1 MKAIKL
7 ALHWQMG
14 IALILGA
21 TLGFIFCDSYSAWG
35 NVINGIGDIFLH
47 AINMIVIPLVF
58 LSTVLGI
65 STMTDS
71 KSMGRIAV
79 KTFLY
84 FIVTAVLA
92 AVVGVIVTDVLRP
105 GYGTHK
111 AEVDEIRTSGMF
123 EVDATDNHKFYVRK
137 KLENNTYTEPKWKTV
152 GEIMSDTDGTYMFGS
167 PINKVEEFPEE
178 IMKTVESTESSTLM
192 DKIVDIVPSNIFEA
206 FSSGNIL
213 PIIFFSL
220 LLGYFITKIHANR
233 QATINNVFESFN
245 DAIMALTNFIIRF
258 APIGIFAIVMVLV
271 GKQASDL
278 GALKECFRNFAF
290 FVIVVWIS
298 LIVMGGIVLPI
309 MVGLMAQVSPIKHL
323 KQIYS
328 ALMVAFSTSSSYS
341 ALPLIISDAKEKMGV
356 SNNIASFT
364 VPLGITFNKIG
375 TIVYEC
381 VAVIFVAQAVGMDL
395 TVAQQVSLIGASI
408 VTVLGAPS
416 VPMAGVITLAI
427 LLAAMGLPTDYIG
440 MFMAIDILCDMP
452 KTLLNAYSVS
462 CSAIIVARSE
472 GEMLKI

>member
-21 TLGFIFCDSYSAWG
+21 TLGFIFCDSYSIWG

-111 AEVDEIRTSGMF
+111 T
-123 EVDATDNHKFYVRK
+123 EVDA
-137 KLENNTYTEPKWKTV
+137 
-152 GEIMSDTDGTYMFGS
+152 G
-167 PINKVEEFPEE
+167 E

-258 APIGIFAIVMVLV
+258 APLGIFAIVMVLV
-271 GKQASDL
+271 GKQASDI

-309 MVGLMAQVSPIKHL
+309 IVGLMAKVSPIKHL

-381 VAVIFVAQAVGMDL
+381 VAVIFVAQAVGIDL
-395 TVAQQVSLIGASI
+395 TAAQQMSLIGASI

-416 VPMAGVITLAI
+416 VPMAGVITLA
-427 LLAAMGLPTDYIG
+427 LLLTAMGLPTDYIG

-472 GEMLKI
+472 GEILKI

>member
-21 TLGFIFCDSYSAWG
+21 TFGFIFCDSYSAWD

-65 STMTDS
+65 STMTNS

-111 AEVDEIRTSGMF
+111 AEVDAG
-123 EVDATDNHKFYVRK
+123 
-137 KLENNTYTEPKWKTV
+137 
-152 GEIMSDTDGTYMFGS
+152 
-167 PINKVEEFPEE
+167 E
-178 IMKTVESTESSTLM
+178 IMKTVESAESSTLM

-220 LLGYFITKIHANR
+220 LLGYFITKIRGNR
-233 QATINNVFESFN
+233 QATINNVFESFS
-245 DAIMALTNFIIRF
+245 DAIMALTNFIIRL
-258 APIGIFAIVMVLV
+258 APLGIFAIVMVLV
-271 GKQASDL
+271 GKQASDP

-309 MVGLMAQVSPIKHL
+309 MVGLMAKVSPIKHL

-381 VAVIFVAQAVGMDL
+381 VAVIFVAQAVGVDL
-395 TVAQQVSLIGASI
+395 TTTQQISLIGASN

-416 VPMAGVITLAI
+416 VPMAGVITLVV

>member
-1 MKAIKL
+1 
-7 ALHWQMG
+7 MG

-111 AEVDEIRTSGMF
+111 T
-123 EVDATDNHKFYVRK
+123 EVDA
-137 KLENNTYTEPKWKTV
+137 
-152 GEIMSDTDGTYMFGS
+152 G
-167 PINKVEEFPEE
+167 E
-178 IMKTVESTESSTLM
+178 IMKTVESAESYTLM

-245 DAIMALTNFIIRF
+245 EAIMSLTNFIIRF
-258 APIGIFAIVMVLV
+258 APVGIFAIVMALV
-271 GKQASDL
+271 GKQASDI

-309 MVGLMAQVSPIKHL
+309 MVGLMAKVSPIKHL

-395 TVAQQVSLIGASI
+395 TAAQQVSLIGASI

-416 VPMAGVITLAI
+416 VPMAGVITLAV

-452 KTLLNAYSVS
+452 KTMLNAYSVS

>member
-1 MKAIKL
+1 MLLVTTKMPLNCCFNNYLTSSMKAIKL

-21 TLGFIFCDSYSAWG
+21 TLGFIFCDSYSVWG
-35 NVINGIGDIFLH
+35 NVINGLGDIFLH

-71 KSMGRIAV
+71 KSIGRIAV

-111 AEVDEIRTSGMF
+111 AEV
-123 EVDATDNHKFYVRK
+123 AA
-137 KLENNTYTEPKWKTV
+137 
-152 GEIMSDTDGTYMFGS
+152 GEILETAQATGM
-167 PINKVEEFPEE
+167 
-178 IMKTVESTESSTLM
+178 STLM

-206 FSSGNIL
+206 FSSGSIV

-258 APIGIFAIVMVLV
+258 APIGIFTIVMVLV
-271 GKQASDL
+271 GKQASDI

-309 MVGLMAQVSPIKHL
+309 MVGLMAKVSPIKHL

-395 TVAQQVSLIGASI
+395 TAAQQVSLIGASI

-416 VPMAGVITLAI
+416 VPMAGVITLAV
-427 LLAAMGLPTDYIG
+427 LLAAIGLPTDYIG

>member
-21 TLGFIFCDSYSAWG
+21 TLGFIFCDSYDVWG
-35 NVINGIGDIFLH
+35 NVINGVGDIFLH

-111 AEVDEIRTSGMF
+111 T
-123 EVDATDNHKFYVRK
+123 EVDA
-137 KLENNTYTEPKWKTV
+137 
-152 GEIMSDTDGTYMFGS
+152 G
-167 PINKVEEFPEE
+167 E

-271 GKQASDL
+271 GKQASDI

-309 MVGLMAQVSPIKHL
+309 MVGLMAKVSPIKHL

-395 TVAQQVSLIGASI
+395 TAAQQVSLIGASI

-416 VPMAGVITLAI
+416 VPMAGVITLAV

-472 GEMLKI
+472 GEILKI

>member
-1 MKAIKL
+1 MRAIKL

-111 AEVDEIRTSGMF
+111 AEVD
-123 EVDATDNHKFYVRK
+123 A
-137 KLENNTYTEPKWKTV
+137 
-152 GEIMSDTDGTYMFGS
+152 GEILETAQA
-167 PINKVEEFPEE
+167 
-178 IMKTVESTESSTLM
+178 TESSTLM

-220 LLGYFITKIHANR
+220 LLGFFITKIHANR

-258 APIGIFAIVMVLV
+258 APLGIFAIVMALV
-271 GKQASDL
+271 GKQASDI

-309 MVGLMAQVSPIKHL
+309 MVGLMAKVSPIKHL

-395 TVAQQVSLIGASI
+395 TAAQQVSLIGASI

-416 VPMAGVITLAI
+416 VPMAGVITLAV

>member
-14 IALILGA
+14 VALILGA
-21 TLGFIFCDSYSAWG
+21 VFGLAFCDSYNVWS
-35 NVINGIGDIFLH
+35 NVIKGIGDIFLH

-58 LSTVLGI
+58 LSTVFGI

-71 KSMGRIAV
+71 KSMGRVAV
-79 KTFLY
+79 KSFLY
-84 FIVTAVLA
+84 FIITAVLA
-92 AVVGVIVTDVLRP
+92 AIVGVIVTDILCP

-111 AEVDEIRTSGMF
+111 ME
-123 EVDATDNHKFYVRK
+123 
-137 KLENNTYTEPKWKTV
+137 
-152 GEIMSDTDGTYMFGS
+152 
-167 PINKVEEFPEE
+167 
-178 IMKTVESTESSTLM
+178 VESGDILETAQVSESSTLM
-192 DKIVDIVPSNIFEA
+192 NRIVDIVPSNIFEA
-206 FSSGNIL
+206 FSSGEIL
-213 PIIFFSL
+213 SIIFFSL
-220 LLGYFITKIHANR
+220 LLGYFITKVHAHR
-233 QATINNVFESFN
+233 QTTINSLFEAFN
-245 DAIMALTNFIIRF
+245 DVIMTLTKFIIRF
-258 APIGIFAIVMVLV
+258 APLGIFAIVMVLV
-271 GKQASDL
+271 GKQASDMDT
-278 GALKECFRNFAF
+278 LKECFRSFAF

-309 MVGLMAQVSPIKHL
+309 MVGLMAKVSPIKHL

-341 ALPLIISDAKEKMGV
+341 ALPLIISDAREKMGV

-381 VAVIFVAQAVGMDL
+381 VAVIFVAQAVGIDL
-395 TVAQQVSLIGASI
+395 TAAQQVSLIGASI

-416 VPMAGVITLAI
+416 VPMAGVITLAV
-427 LLAAMGLPTDYIG
+427 LLKAMGLPTDYIG

>member
-1 MKAIKL
+1 
-7 ALHWQMG
+7 MG

-21 TLGFIFCDSYSAWG
+21 TLGIIFCDSYSAWG

-92 AVVGVIVTDVLRP
+92 AAVGVIVADVLRP

-111 AEVDEIRTSGMF
+111 AEVDAGRI
-123 EVDATDNHKFYVRK
+123 
-137 KLENNTYTEPKWKTV
+137 LETAQA
-152 GEIMSDTDGTYMFGS
+152 
-167 PINKVEEFPEE
+167 
-178 IMKTVESTESSTLM
+178 TESSTLM
-192 DKIVDIVPSNIFEA
+192 DIIVDIVPSNIFEA

-220 LLGYFITKIHANR
+220 LLGYFITKIRGNR
-233 QATINNVFESFN
+233 QATINNVFESFS
-245 DAIMALTNFIIRF
+245 DAIIALTNFIIRL
-258 APIGIFAIVMVLV
+258 APLGIFAIVMVLV

-309 MVGLMAQVSPIKHL
+309 MVGLMAKVSPIKHL

-395 TVAQQVSLIGASI
+395 TAAQQVSLIGASI

-416 VPMAGVITLAI
+416 VPMAGVITLAV
-427 LLAAMGLPTDYIG
+427 LLAALGLPTDYIG

-472 GEMLKI
+472 GEILKI

>member
-21 TLGFIFCDSYSAWG
+21 SLGFIFCDSYCIWG
-35 NVINGIGDIFLH
+35 NVINGVGNIFLH

-65 STMTDS
+65 STMTDT

-111 AEVDEIRTSGMF
+111 T
-123 EVDATDNHKFYVRK
+123 EVDA
-137 KLENNTYTEPKWKTV
+137 
-152 GEIMSDTDGTYMFGS
+152 GEIMK
-167 PINKVEEFPEE
+167 KVE
-178 IMKTVESTESSTLM
+178 SAESSTLM

-213 PIIFFSL
+213 PIIFFSI
-220 LLGYFITKIHANR
+220 LLGYFITKIHTNR
-233 QATINNVFESFN
+233 QATINNIFESFS

-258 APIGIFAIVMVLV
+258 APLGIFAIVMVLV

-309 MVGLMAQVSPIKHL
+309 MVGLMAKVSPIKHL

-395 TVAQQVSLIGASI
+395 TAAQQVSLIGASI

-416 VPMAGVITLAI
+416 VPMAGVITLAV

-472 GEMLKI
+472 GENLKI

>member
-21 TLGFIFCDSYSAWG
+21 TLGIIFCDSYSAWG

-92 AVVGVIVTDVLRP
+92 AAVGVIVADVLRP

-111 AEVDEIRTSGMF
+111 AEVDAGGI
-123 EVDATDNHKFYVRK
+123 
-137 KLENNTYTEPKWKTV
+137 LETAQA
-152 GEIMSDTDGTYMFGS
+152 
-167 PINKVEEFPEE
+167 
-178 IMKTVESTESSTLM
+178 TESSTLM
-192 DKIVDIVPSNIFEA
+192 EIIVDIVPNNIFEA

-220 LLGYFITKIHANR
+220 LLGYFITKIRGNR
-233 QATINNVFESFN
+233 QATINNVFESFG
-245 DAIMALTNFIIRF
+245 DAIMALTNFIIRL
-258 APIGIFAIVMVLV
+258 APLGIFAIVMVLV

-309 MVGLMAQVSPIKHL
+309 MVGLMAKVSPIKHL

-395 TVAQQVSLIGASI
+395 TAAQQVSLIGASI

-416 VPMAGVITLAI
+416 VPMAGVITLAV

-440 MFMAIDILCDMP
+440 MFMAIDILCDTP

-472 GEMLKI
+472 GEILKI

>member
-21 TLGFIFCDSYSAWG
+21 TLGIIFCDSYSAWG

-92 AVVGVIVTDVLRP
+92 AAVGVIVADVLRP

-111 AEVDEIRTSGMF
+111 AEI
-123 EVDATDNHKFYVRK
+123 DAGRI
-137 KLENNTYTEPKWKTV
+137 LETAQA
-152 GEIMSDTDGTYMFGS
+152 
-167 PINKVEEFPEE
+167 
-178 IMKTVESTESSTLM
+178 TESSTLM
-192 DKIVDIVPSNIFEA
+192 DIIVDIVPSNIFEA

-220 LLGYFITKIHANR
+220 LLGYFITKIRGNR
-233 QATINNVFESFN
+233 QATINNVFESFS
-245 DAIMALTNFIIRF
+245 DAIMALTNFIIRL
-258 APIGIFAIVMVLV
+258 APLGIFAIVMVLV

-309 MVGLMAQVSPIKHL
+309 MVGLMAKVSPIKHL

-395 TVAQQVSLIGASI
+395 TAAQQVSLIGASI

-416 VPMAGVITLAI
+416 VPMAGVITLAV
-427 LLAAMGLPTDYIG
+427 LLAALGLPTVYIG

-472 GEMLKI
+472 GEILKI

>member
-1 MKAIKL
+1 MKTIKL

-111 AEVDEIRTSGMF
+111 AEVDAG
-123 EVDATDNHKFYVRK
+123 
-137 KLENNTYTEPKWKTV
+137 
-152 GEIMSDTDGTYMFGS
+152 
-167 PINKVEEFPEE
+167 E
-178 IMKTVESTESSTLM
+178 IMKTVESAESSTLM
-192 DKIVDIVPSNIFEA
+192 DKIVDIVPSNIFET

-271 GKQASDL
+271 GKQASDI

-309 MVGLMAQVSPIKHL
+309 MVGLMAKVSPIKHL

-395 TVAQQVSLIGASI
+395 TAAQQVSLIGASI

-416 VPMAGVITLAI
+416 VPMAGVITLAV

>member
-21 TLGFIFCDSYSAWG
+21 TLGIIFCDSYSAWG

-71 KSMGRIAV
+71 KSIGRIAV

-92 AVVGVIVTDVLRP
+92 AAVGVIVADVLRP

-111 AEVDEIRTSGMF
+111 AEVDAGGI
-123 EVDATDNHKFYVRK
+123 
-137 KLENNTYTEPKWKTV
+137 LETAQA
-152 GEIMSDTDGTYMFGS
+152 
-167 PINKVEEFPEE
+167 
-178 IMKTVESTESSTLM
+178 TESSTLM
-192 DKIVDIVPSNIFEA
+192 DIIVDIVPSNIFEA

-220 LLGYFITKIHANR
+220 LLGYFITKIRGNR
-233 QATINNVFESFN
+233 QATINNVFESFS
-245 DAIMALTNFIIRF
+245 DAIMALTNFIIRL
-258 APIGIFAIVMVLV
+258 APLGIFAIVMVLV

-309 MVGLMAQVSPIKHL
+309 MVGLMAKVSPIKHL
-323 KQIYS
+323 EQIYS

-395 TVAQQVSLIGASI
+395 TAAQQVSLIGASI

-416 VPMAGVITLAI
+416 VPMAGVITLAV

-472 GEMLKI
+472 GEILKI

>member
-35 NVINGIGDIFLH
+35 NVINGVGDIFLH

-111 AEVDEIRTSGMF
+111 T
-123 EVDATDNHKFYVRK
+123 EVDA
-137 KLENNTYTEPKWKTV
+137 
-152 GEIMSDTDGTYMFGS
+152 G
-167 PINKVEEFPEE
+167 E

-309 MVGLMAQVSPIKHL
+309 MVGLMAKVSPIKHL

-381 VAVIFVAQAVGMDL
+381 VAVIFVAQAVGVDL
-395 TVAQQVSLIGASI
+395 TTIQQISLIGASI

-416 VPMAGVITLAI
+416 VPMAGVITLAV

>member
-21 TLGFIFCDSYSAWG
+21 TLGFIFCDSYSVWG
-35 NVINGIGDIFLH
+35 NVINGLGDIFLH

-84 FIVTAVLA
+84 FSVTAVIA

-111 AEVDEIRTSGMF
+111 AEVD
-123 EVDATDNHKFYVRK
+123 A
-137 KLENNTYTEPKWKTV
+137 
-152 GEIMSDTDGTYMFGS
+152 GEILETAQA
-167 PINKVEEFPEE
+167 
-178 IMKTVESTESSTLM
+178 TESLTLM
-192 DKIVDIVPSNIFEA
+192 DKFVDIVPGNIFEA
-206 FSSGNIL
+206 FSSGEIL

-220 LLGYFITKIHANR
+220 LLGYFITKIHAKC

-271 GKQASDL
+271 GKQASDI

-309 MVGLMAQVSPIKHL
+309 MVGLMAKVSPIKHL

-395 TVAQQVSLIGASI
+395 TAAQQVSLIGASI

-416 VPMAGVITLAI
+416 VPMAGVITLAV

-472 GEMLKI
+472 GEILKI

>member
-21 TLGFIFCDSYSAWG
+21 TLGIIFCDSYSVWS

-71 KSMGRIAV
+71 KSMGRVAV
-79 KTFLY
+79 KSFLY
-84 FIVTAVLA
+84 FIVTALMA

-111 AEVDEIRTSGMF
+111 ADVNVGKI
-123 EVDATDNHKFYVRK
+123 
-137 KLENNTYTEPKWKTV
+137 LETAQA
-152 GEIMSDTDGTYMFGS
+152 
-167 PINKVEEFPEE
+167 
-178 IMKTVESTESSTLM
+178 TESSTLM
-192 DKIVDIVPSNIFEA
+192 DKIVEIVPSNIFEA
-206 FSSGNIL
+206 FSSGEIL

-220 LLGYFITKIHANR
+220 LLGYFITKVHATR
-233 QATINNVFESFN
+233 QTTINNLFESFN
-245 DAIMALTNFIIRF
+245 DVIMTLTKFIIRF
-258 APIGIFAIVMVLV
+258 APVGIFAIVMVLV
-271 GKQASDL
+271 GQQASDM
-278 GALKECFRNFAF
+278 GTLKECFRSFAF

-309 MVGLMAQVSPIKHL
+309 MVGLMAKVSPIKHL

-341 ALPLIISDAKEKMGV
+341 ALPLIISDAKEKIGV

-381 VAVIFVAQAVGMDL
+381 VAVIFVAQAVGVEL
-395 TVAQQVSLIGASI
+395 TAAQQVSLIGASI

-416 VPMAGVITLAI
+416 VPMAGVITLAV
-427 LLAAMGLPTDYIG
+427 LLKAMGLPTDYIG

-472 GEMLKI
+472 GEALKI

>member
-1 MKAIKL
+1 
-7 ALHWQMG
+7 MG

-84 FIVTAVLA
+84 FSVTAVIA

-111 AEVDEIRTSGMF
+111 AEVDAGDI
-123 EVDATDNHKFYVRK
+123 
-137 KLENNTYTEPKWKTV
+137 LETAQA
-152 GEIMSDTDGTYMFGS
+152 
-167 PINKVEEFPEE
+167 
-178 IMKTVESTESSTLM
+178 TESSTLM

-220 LLGYFITKIHANR
+220 LLGYFITKIHTNR

-271 GKQASDL
+271 GKQASDI

-309 MVGLMAQVSPIKHL
+309 MVGLMAKVSPIKHL

-395 TVAQQVSLIGASI
+395 TAAQQVSLIGASI

-416 VPMAGVITLAI
+416 VPMAGVITLAV

>member
-21 TLGFIFCDSYSAWG
+21 TLGIIFCDSYSAWG

-92 AVVGVIVTDVLRP
+92 AAVGVIVADVLRP

-111 AEVDEIRTSGMF
+111 AEVDAGGI
-123 EVDATDNHKFYVRK
+123 
-137 KLENNTYTEPKWKTV
+137 LETAQA
-152 GEIMSDTDGTYMFGS
+152 
-167 PINKVEEFPEE
+167 
-178 IMKTVESTESSTLM
+178 TESSTLM
-192 DKIVDIVPSNIFEA
+192 DIIVDIVPSNIFEA

-220 LLGYFITKIHANR
+220 LLGYFITKIRGNR
-233 QATINNVFESFN
+233 QATINNVFESFS
-245 DAIMALTNFIIRF
+245 DAIMALTNFIIRL
-258 APIGIFAIVMVLV
+258 APLGIFAIVMVLV

-309 MVGLMAQVSPIKHL
+309 MVGLMAKVSPIKHL

-375 TIVYEC
+375 AIVYEC

-395 TVAQQVSLIGASI
+395 TAAQQVSLIGASI

-416 VPMAGVITLAI
+416 VPMAGVITLAV
-427 LLAAMGLPTDYIG
+427 LLAALGLPTDYIG

-472 GEMLKI
+472 GEILKI

>member
-21 TLGFIFCDSYSAWG
+21 TLGFIFCDSYSVWG
-35 NVINGIGDIFLH
+35 NVINGVGDIFLH

-92 AVVGVIVTDVLRP
+92 AVVGVMVTDVLRP
-105 GYGTHK
+105 GYGTYK
-111 AEVDEIRTSGMF
+111 AEVD
-123 EVDATDNHKFYVRK
+123 A
-137 KLENNTYTEPKWKTV
+137 
-152 GEIMSDTDGTYMFGS
+152 GEIL
-167 PINKVEEFPEE
+167 
-178 IMKTVESTESSTLM
+178 KTAQATESSTLM

-233 QATINNVFESFN
+233 QATINNIFESFN
-245 DAIMALTNFIIRF
+245 DTIMALTNFIIRF
-258 APIGIFAIVMVLV
+258 APLGIFAIVMVLV
-271 GKQASDL
+271 GKQASDI
-278 GALKECFRNFAF
+278 GALKDCFRNFAF

-309 MVGLMAQVSPIKHL
+309 MVGLMAKVSPIKHL

-381 VAVIFVAQAVGMDL
+381 VAVMFVAQAVGMDL
-395 TVAQQVSLIGASI
+395 TATQQVSLIGASI

-416 VPMAGVITLAI
+416 VPMAGVITLAV
-427 LLAAMGLPTDYIG
+427 LLTAMGLPADYIG

-472 GEMLKI
+472 GEMLRI

>member
-21 TLGFIFCDSYSAWG
+21 SLGFIFCDSYSIWG
-35 NVINGIGDIFLH
+35 NVINGVGDIFLH

-111 AEVDEIRTSGMF
+111 T
-123 EVDATDNHKFYVRK
+123 EVDA
-137 KLENNTYTEPKWKTV
+137 
-152 GEIMSDTDGTYMFGS
+152 G
-167 PINKVEEFPEE
+167 E
-178 IMKTVESTESSTLM
+178 IMKTLESAESSTLM

-245 DAIMALTNFIIRF
+245 DAIMALTNFIIRL
-258 APIGIFAIVMVLV
+258 APLGIFAIVMVLV

-309 MVGLMAQVSPIKHL
+309 MVGLMAKVSPIKHL

-395 TVAQQVSLIGASI
+395 TAAQQVSLIGASI

-416 VPMAGVITLAI
+416 VPMAGVITLAV

>member
-21 TLGFIFCDSYSAWG
+21 TLGIIFCDSYSAWG

-92 AVVGVIVTDVLRP
+92 AVVGVIVADVLRP
-105 GYGTHK
+105 GYGTRK
-111 AEVDEIRTSGMF
+111 AEVDAGGI
-123 EVDATDNHKFYVRK
+123 
-137 KLENNTYTEPKWKTV
+137 LETAQA
-152 GEIMSDTDGTYMFGS
+152 
-167 PINKVEEFPEE
+167 
-178 IMKTVESTESSTLM
+178 TESSTLM
-192 DKIVDIVPSNIFEA
+192 DKVVDIVPSNLFEA

-271 GKQASDL
+271 GKQASDI

-309 MVGLMAQVSPIKHL
+309 MVGLMAKVSPIKHL

-395 TVAQQVSLIGASI
+395 TAAQQVSLIGASI

-416 VPMAGVITLAI
+416 VPMAGVITLAV

>member
-1 MKAIKL
+1 MKIQKL
-7 ALHWQMG
+7 ALHWQMV
-14 IALILGA
+14 IALTLGV
-21 TLGFIFCDSYSAWG
+21 LFGFIFSNSFEVWG
-35 NVINGIGDIFLH
+35 NVIDGIGKIFLN

-65 STMTDS
+65 STMS
-71 KSMGRIAV
+71 SSSSMGRIAL

-84 FIVTAVLA
+84 FIVTAVFA
-92 AVVGVIVTDVLRP
+92 AIVGVLVAEVLRP
-105 GYGTHK
+105 GYGTYI
-111 AEVDEIRTSGMF
+111 VN
-123 EVDATDNHKFYVRK
+123 VDAGEVLDVAQ
-137 KLENNTYTEPKWKTV
+137 KT
-152 GEIMSDTDGTYMFGS
+152 
-167 PINKVEEFPEE
+167 K
-178 IMKTVESTESSTLM
+178 SSTLM
-192 DKIVDIVPSNIFEA
+192 DKIVGIVPKNIFEA

-213 PIIFFSL
+213 PIILFAL
-220 LLGYFITKIHANR
+220 LFGYFVTKVQTNR
-233 QATINNVFESFN
+233 QTTINTLFESLN
-245 DAIMALTNFIIRF
+245 DVVMALTNFVIRF
-258 APIGIFAIVMVLV
+258 APLGIFAIVMGLV
-271 GKQASDL
+271 GSQANDTTTL
-278 GALKECFRNFAF
+278 QNCFRSFAF

-309 MVGLMAQVSPIKHL
+309 MVGLMAKVSPIQHL

-381 VAVIFVAQAVGMDL
+381 VAVIFVAQAVGVDL

-416 VPMAGVITLAI
+416 VPMAGVITLAV
-427 LLAAMGLPTDYIG
+427 LLVAMDLPTDYIG

>member
-1 MKAIKL
+1 
-7 ALHWQMG
+7 MG

-21 TLGFIFCDSYSAWG
+21 SLGFIFCDSYSIWG
-35 NVINGIGDIFLH
+35 NVINGVGDIFLH

-105 GYGTHK
+105 GYGTYK
-111 AEVDEIRTSGMF
+111 AEVDARDFVKE
-123 EVDATDNHKFYVRK
+123 EVLDFRVTTDVVV
-137 KLENNTYTEPKWKTV
+137 NNGIAIPK
-152 GEIMSDTDGTYMFGS
+152 GTIVEGY
-167 PINKVEEFPEE
+167 INRA
-178 IMKTVESTESSTLM
+178 TESSTLM

-233 QATINNVFESFN
+233 QATINNVFESFS
-245 DAIMALTNFIIRF
+245 DAIMALTNFIIRL
-258 APIGIFAIVMVLV
+258 APLGIFAIVMVLV
-271 GKQASDL
+271 GKQSSDL

-309 MVGLMAQVSPIKHL
+309 MVGLMAKVSPIKHL

-356 SNNIASFT
+356 SNNVASFT

-381 VAVIFVAQAVGMDL
+381 VAVIFVAQAVGVDL
-395 TVAQQVSLIGASI
+395 TTTQQISLIGASI

-416 VPMAGVITLAI
+416 VPMAGVITLAV

>member
-21 TLGFIFCDSYSAWG
+21 TLGIIFCDSYSAWG

-111 AEVDEIRTSGMF
+111 T
-123 EVDATDNHKFYVRK
+123 EVDA
-137 KLENNTYTEPKWKTV
+137 
-152 GEIMSDTDGTYMFGS
+152 G
-167 PINKVEEFPEE
+167 E
-178 IMKTVESTESSTLM
+178 IMKTVESAESSTLM

-245 DAIMALTNFIIRF
+245 EAIMFLTNFIIRF
-258 APIGIFAIVMVLV
+258 APLGIFAIVMVLV
-271 GKQASDL
+271 GKQASDI

-309 MVGLMAQVSPIKHL
+309 MVGLMAKVSPIKHL

-381 VAVIFVAQAVGMDL
+381 VAVIFVAQAVGIDL
-395 TVAQQVSLIGASI
+395 TAAQQISLIGASI

-416 VPMAGVITLAI
+416 VPMAGVITLAV
-427 LLAAMGLPTDYIG
+427 LLTAMGLPTDYIG

>member
-1 MKAIKL
+1 MRAIKL

-111 AEVDEIRTSGMF
+111 AEVD
-123 EVDATDNHKFYVRK
+123 A
-137 KLENNTYTEPKWKTV
+137 
-152 GEIMSDTDGTYMFGS
+152 GEILETAQA
-167 PINKVEEFPEE
+167 
-178 IMKTVESTESSTLM
+178 TESSTLM

-220 LLGYFITKIHANR
+220 LLGYFITKIHTNR

-258 APIGIFAIVMVLV
+258 APLGIFAIVMVLV
-271 GKQASDL
+271 GKQASDI

-309 MVGLMAQVSPIKHL
+309 MVGLMAKVSPIKHL

-395 TVAQQVSLIGASI
+395 TAAQQVSLIGASI

-416 VPMAGVITLAI
+416 VPMAGVITLAV

>member
-111 AEVDEIRTSGMF
+111 AEVD
-123 EVDATDNHKFYVRK
+123 A
-137 KLENNTYTEPKWKTV
+137 
-152 GEIMSDTDGTYMFGS
+152 
-167 PINKVEEFPEE
+167 EE

-220 LLGYFITKIHANR
+220 LFGYFITKIHAKR

-258 APIGIFAIVMVLV
+258 APLGIFAIVMVLV

-309 MVGLMAQVSPIKHL
+309 MVGLMAKVSPIKHL

-395 TVAQQVSLIGASI
+395 TAAQQVSLIGASI

-416 VPMAGVITLAI
+416 VPMAGVITLAV

-472 GEMLKI
+472 GENLKI

>member
-21 TLGFIFCDSYSAWG
+21 TLGIIFCDSYSAWG

-92 AVVGVIVTDVLRP
+92 AAVGVIVADVLRP

-111 AEVDEIRTSGMF
+111 AEVDAGGI
-123 EVDATDNHKFYVRK
+123 
-137 KLENNTYTEPKWKTV
+137 LETAQA
-152 GEIMSDTDGTYMFGS
+152 
-167 PINKVEEFPEE
+167 
-178 IMKTVESTESSTLM
+178 TESSTLM
-192 DKIVDIVPSNIFEA
+192 DIIVDIVPSNIFEA

-220 LLGYFITKIHANR
+220 LLGYFITKIRGNR
-233 QATINNVFESFN
+233 QATINNVFESFS
-245 DAIMALTNFIIRF
+245 DAIMALTNFIIRL
-258 APIGIFAIVMVLV
+258 APLGIFAIVMVLV

-309 MVGLMAQVSPIKHL
+309 MVGLMAKVSPIKHL

-395 TVAQQVSLIGASI
+395 TAAQQVSLIGASI
-408 VTVLGAPS
+408 VTVLGATS
-416 VPMAGVITLAI
+416 VPMAGVITLAV

-472 GEMLKI
+472 GEILKI

>member
-1 MKAIKL
+1 
-7 ALHWQMG
+7 MG

-111 AEVDEIRTSGMF
+111 T
-123 EVDATDNHKFYVRK
+123 EVDA
-137 KLENNTYTEPKWKTV
+137 
-152 GEIMSDTDGTYMFGS
+152 G
-167 PINKVEEFPEE
+167 E
-178 IMKTVESTESSTLM
+178 IMKTVESAESSTLM

-245 DAIMALTNFIIRF
+245 EAIMALTNFIIRF
-258 APIGIFAIVMVLV
+258 APVGIFAIVMALV
-271 GKQASDL
+271 GKQASDI

-309 MVGLMAQVSPIKHL
+309 MVGLMAKVSPIQHL

-395 TVAQQVSLIGASI
+395 TAAQQVSLIGASI

-416 VPMAGVITLAI
+416 VPMAGVITLAV
-427 LLAAMGLPTDYIG
+427 LLATMGLPTDYIG

-452 KTLLNAYSVS
+452 KTMLNAYSVS